1 MIFPPNYIARACVRN
16 LESVPAVPTVPAW
29 ESRCELPSLNSQF
42 LSSSVSTF
50 PRPTRG
56 NKLVPA
62 PCRNVPR
69 LCRDDF
75 SYYPHCCCG
84 NHRPF
89 VRSSSPHGGGIAG
102 GGRHPL
108 MYYPNDTL
116 RDYQQ
121 EMKLR
126 LFEEWEFHR
135 NVMVQMPT
143 GTGKTHLL
151 AAIVREFLRG
161 SGSRVWIVAHR
172 RELVDQIEETV
183 SRHGMSKED
192 GRVRVMSIQWLSRNR
207 KDMYEEPDL
216 IVIDEAHH
224 ALAETYRI
232 LWEKYPEARKLGMT
246 ATPCRLNG
254 KGFTDLF
261 DSLITSWT
269 VAEFIGKGWLS
280 SFDYVSI
287 RANSKEQRLIDSLK
301 KRGADGDYQVKE
313 MNEVLNRE
321 TSISR
326 LYESVE
332 RYAHGK
338 KGIVYAVSIA
348 HARRIAACYSAHGLE
363 SVAIDSRTPA
373 SERKELVDDFRRGKV
388 KVLVNVD
395 IFSEGFDCP
404 DVEFVQLARPT
415 LSLAKYLQQVG
426 RGLRRSANKE
436 SCMLIDNV
444 GLYRIFG
451 LPARN
456 HDWAAMFEGRMIGN
470 ALSRARTEGGLYL
483 PALSLTDSGGQEEE
497 VWEIVMTHDRLLEA
511 IRNREEAEEG
521 KESQAALKSYPDRR
535 SSLWGL
541 KRGNKITVSP
551 RYLQVFDIQGN
562 RVAVRLKDGQAGVVS
577 ASGEPEMILGY
588 CRRLKF
594 LKEELLA
601 VTDTAGTVS
610 YMDMKT
616 GRTYR
621 EKPVVFSY
629 GGVELLRVGE
639 TFHSRTKKAYA
650 SMNGLHKDS
659 ICFYEYYLKI
669 PDYRVPKS
677 CKLVDSVWSTVFDVF
692 ACLLAGDDEEVYWCC
707 GRLADRS
714 IVVMDGAGRYYHVEK
729 GKRKRYIATNLPRPG
744 EQDFDT
750 AVKKLKEEAGQR
762 AEETDRQKRRNE
774 EAKRRKRLEEIRDA
788 LPYRMGMKWGLK
800 LGERIIV
807 PPKYRKILP
816 PVGVYCAFEES
827 ACRWGVMALDGKVM
841 VEACYQKVDIENN
854 GTVHLTIIP
863 GKVKT
868 VKL

>member
-1 MIFPPNYIARACVRN
+1 MR
-16 LESVPAVPTVPAW
+16 
-29 ESRCELPSLNSQF
+29 PSLF
-42 LSSSVSTF
+42 LLSVAT
-50 PRPTRG
+50 
-56 NKLVPA
+56 
-62 PCRNVPR
+62 
-69 LCRDDF
+69 
-75 SYYPHCCCG
+75 
-84 NHRPF
+84 
-89 VRSSSPHGGGIAG
+89 GI
-102 GGRHPL
+102 RI
-108 MYYPNDTL
+108 MYCKNDCL

-126 LFEEWEFHR
+126 LFEEWELHR
-135 NVMVQMPT
+135 SVMVQMPT

-151 AAIVREFLRG
+151 AAIVREFLCG
-161 SGSRVWIVAHR
+161 SGTRVWIVAHR

-254 KGFTDLF
+254 KGFMDLF

-426 RGLRRSANKE
+426 RGLRKSGDKE

-444 GLYRIFG
+444 GLHRIFG
-451 LPARN
+451 LPVREL
-456 HDWAAMFEGRMIGN
+456 DWEAMFEGRILGDTFSRKRAEN
-470 ALSRARTEGGLYL
+470 GLSVACSLLEEGRR
-483 PALSLTDSGGQEEE
+483 EEE
-497 VWEIVMTHDRLLEA
+497 WEMVMTHGQLLDA
-511 IRNREEAEEG
+511 IRNRNLSDQEEG
-521 KESQAALKSYPDRR
+521 RNALSVLKAFHDRC
-535 SSLWGL
+535 SGLWGL
-541 KRGNKITVSP
+541 RRRNRVTVMP
-551 RYLQVFDIQGN
+551 RYKEVFDTCAD
-562 RVAVRLKDGQAGVVS
+562 RAAVCLEDGRTGVVDDN
-577 ASGEPEMILGY
+577 GKPKIIIDR
-588 CRRLKF
+588 CRRLRF
-594 LKEELLA
+594 LKGELLA
-601 VTDTAGTVS
+601 VTGNDGTDA
-610 YMDMKT
+610 YIDLKT
-616 GRTYR
+616 DRTYR
-621 EKPVVFSY
+621 EKPVVCSY
-629 GGVELLRVGE
+629 GSVELLKVGE
-639 TFHSRTKKAYA
+639 TFHSRTRKAYA
-650 SMNGLHKDS
+650 SMRGLHKDS
-659 ICFYEYYLKI
+659 LCFYGFYLKI

-677 CKLVDSVWSTVFDVF
+677 CKLADPVWSTVFDVF
-692 ACLLAGDDEEVYWCC
+692 ACLLEGDDEEVYWCC

-714 IVVMDGAGRYYHVEK
+714 IVVMDGQGSYYHVEK
-729 GKRKRYIATNLPRPG
+729 GKRKRYIACNNPEAG
-744 EQDFDT
+744 EEDFDS
-750 AVKKLKEEAGQR
+750 AVKRLKEEAGRR
-762 AEETDRQKRRNE
+762 AEEMNLLLKRNE
-774 EAKRRKRLEEIRDA
+774 EEKRRKRLEEIGDVR
-788 LPYRMGMKWGLK
+788 PFRMGLKWGLK
-800 LGERIIV
+800 SGERIVV
-807 PPKYRKILP
+807 PPCYRNICP
-816 PVGVYCAFEES
+816 PVGGYCVFEEN
-827 ACRWGVMALDGKVM
+827 ACQWGLMAPDGKVV
-841 VEACYQKVDIENN
+841 VEARYQKVEIEGD
-854 GTVHLTIIP
+854 GTVRLTVIP

-868 VKL
+868 IKL